1 MMFKF
6 PHKYPLKNGET
17 VTVDLLKSSDYADV
31 HNFLGRLT
39 VGDQD
44 YLKYDVSNLE
54 FVKDRMAAIDQKTR
68 ISIGARNEA
77 GLIVGE
83 ATVYWTRFGWK
94 SHIGKLRIVV
104 DKDYRKL
111 GLSRYLSQLIF
122 FRAQELGLSKIMAEF
137 VRPQEAARHILS
149 ALGFKEVAVLPGFA
163 MDNKLNK
170 HDIIVMAADLGSL
183 LDKYENMVWD
193 DEHKGG

>member
-1 MMFKF
+1 MFKF
-6 PHKYPLKNGET
+6 PHQFPLKNGKS
-17 VTVDLLKSSDYADV
+17 VTIDLLKSSDYKDV
-31 HNFLGRLT
+31 HNFLGRLAPE
-39 VGDQD
+39 DRD

-54 FVKDRMAAIDQKTR
+54 FVKNRMAAIDQGTR
-68 ISIGARNEA
+68 VSIGARNEDGA
-77 GLIVGE
+77 IVGE
-83 ATVYWTRFGWK
+83 STVYWTRFGWK

-104 DKDYRKL
+104 DKKYRNL

-122 FRAQELGLSKIMAEF
+122 FKAQELGLTMIVAEY
-137 VRPQEAARHILS
+137 VRPQAAAGHILS

-163 MDNKLNK
+163 MDSRLKR

>member
-1 MMFKF
+1 MFKF
-6 PHKYPLKNGET
+6 PHKYPLKNGQT
-17 VTVDLLKSSDYADV
+17 VTVELLKSSDYRDI
-31 HNFLGRLT
+31 HNFLGRLAEE
-39 VGDQD
+39 DQE

-54 FVKDRMAAIDQKTR
+54 FVKDRMAAIDQNTR
-68 ISIGARNEA
+68 ISIGARNEE

-83 ATVYWTRFGWK
+83 STVYWTRFGWK

-104 DKDYRKL
+104 DKDYRNL

-122 FRAQELGLSKIMAEF
+122 FKAQELGLAKISAEY
-137 VRPQEAARHILS
+137 VRPQAAAGHILS

-163 MDNKLNK
+163 MDNKLK
-170 HDIIVMAADLGSL
+170 KQDIIVMAADLGNL

>member
-6 PHKYPLKNGET
+6 PHNYPLKNGES
-17 VTVDLLKSSDYADV
+17 VTVDLLKSSDYRDV
-31 HNFLGRLT
+31 HDFLGRLA
-39 VGDQD
+39 DEDKD

-54 FVKDRMAAIDQKTR
+54 YVKQRMAAIDQGTR
-68 ISIGARNEA
+68 ISIGARNKD
-77 GLIVGE
+77 GLLVGE
-83 ATVYWTRFGWK
+83 STVYWTRFGWK

-104 DKDYRKL
+104 DKDYRNL

-163 MDNKLNK
+163 MDNKLNR
-170 HDIIVMAADLGSL
+170 HDIIVMAADLGNL